1 MKRVWQRVL
10 ALYFSINFFLT
21 ISVVVIL
28 MFLFRNHHKT
38 FRNIWAKLQ
47 LFLLG
52 VKLDIEGE
60 PNSEAKILLLNH
72 QSVAD
77 IVIMEAIYPAD
88 LAWVAKKEIGDI
100 PFFGHILDLPEM
112 IAIDRENKKSLVKL
126 FKDAKD
132 RLKKGRVI
140 AIFPEG
146 TRSNGKRL
154 LKFKAGAKLLAQK
167 LDLKVQP
174 AVFIGTVNVFD
185 SKNFLG
191 NFGANVKLVY
201 LDMIDP
207 KEDPNW
213 YEKLRE
219 DMDKVLQNSLKEMQN
234 KVKINSL

>member
-28 MFLFRNHHKT
+28 MFLFRKHHKT